1 MTQGPAIRRRS
12 LVVGGLAAGL
22 GVARVRAADATPTAP
37 IGIALPPR
45 SPHVG
50 INLAG
55 LTYYS
60 TQFPF
65 VDLTKNGG
73 GWWSRDANGAEVGK
87 LTLTPTGYPAALE
100 PGQRAHMAVA
110 WGDTRYAPGE
120 YVVRWDGEGELSFPL
135 STVRVA
141 SRAPGRIVLDVR
153 DTRGP
158 LWVGIEKTN
167 PANPVRDVRYFWPGT
182 EASAAS
188 QPFNLEFLRRLA
200 PFSTLRFMDWGA
212 INHSPLVRWADRPLP
227 GDAVYTSERG
237 VPVERMI
244 DLANTLQAEPWF
256 CIPHQ
261 ADDDYVRQF
270 AMLVKTR
277 LDPRRVV
284 WIEYSNEVWN
294 GSFGQARYAVAK
306 ARELG
311 LPTPAGFGSSWYA
324 ERTRQ
329 IVAIVDAV
337 FGRAERTRW
346 RAVAAGQAVWTQFG
360 SDVLGWKDTAARVD
374 AYAIAPYFHAAAAND
389 LAKLAATLTLTP
401 EAVVEQML
409 ANIRGDVKAQVADNA
424 KLAARYKLPLLA
436 YEAGASDSSSAF
448 PAERHDAL
456 TALFSAAHRLPRMRE
471 VYREY
476 VDTWVAGSGGL
487 LNQYNDIGRW
497 SKWGLWGV
505 LEHVTENP
513 ASAPK
518 YQGLLDAIAAHP
530 AQPR

>member
-1 MTQGPAIRRRS
+1 
-12 LVVGGLAAGL
+12 
-22 GVARVRAADATPTAP
+22 
-37 IGIALPPR
+37 
-45 SPHVG
+45 
-50 INLAG
+50 
-55 LTYYS
+55 
-60 TQFPF
+60 
-65 VDLTKNGG
+65 
-73 GWWSRDANGAEVGK
+73 
-87 LTLTPTGYPAALE
+87 
-100 PGQRAHMAVA
+100 
-110 WGDTRYAPGE
+110 
-120 YVVRWDGEGELSFPL
+120 VRWDGEGELSFPL

-188 QPFNLEFLRRLA
+188 QPFNPEFLRRLA

-448 PAERHDAL
+448 RP
-456 TALFSAAHRLPRMRE
+456 
-471 VYREY
+471 
-476 VDTWVAGSGGL
+476 SGTT
-487 LNQYNDIGRW
+487 R
-497 SKWGLWGV
+497 
-505 LEHVTENP
+505 
-513 ASAPK
+513 
-518 YQGLLDAIAAHP
+518 
-530 AQPR
+530 

>member
-1 MTQGPAIRRRS
+1 
-12 LVVGGLAAGL
+12 
-22 GVARVRAADATPTAP
+22 
-37 IGIALPPR
+37 
-45 SPHVG
+45 
-50 INLAG
+50 
-55 LTYYS
+55 
-60 TQFPF
+60 
-65 VDLTKNGG
+65 
-73 GWWSRDANGAEVGK
+73 
-87 LTLTPTGYPAALE
+87 LTPTGYPAALE

-188 QPFNLEFLRRLA
+188 QPFNPEFLRRLA

-212 INHSPLVRWADRPLP
+212 VNHSPLVRWADRPLP

-270 AMLVKTR
+270 AMLGEDPARSAPGRVDR
-277 LDPRRVV
+277 VLERGLERLVRAGALCGRQGARARPADAGRLRLELVRRAHAPDRRDRRCGVRPRRAHALARGRRRAGGLDPVRQRRARLEGHRRPGRCVCDRTV
-284 WIEYSNEVWN
+284 LPRRCGQRS
-294 GSFGQARYAVAK
+294 GQARRDAHADAGSRRRAD
-306 ARELG
+306 AREHPRRREG
-311 LPTPAGFGSSWYA
+311 
-324 ERTRQ
+324 
-329 IVAIVDAV
+329 
-337 FGRAERTRW
+337 
-346 RAVAAGQAVWTQFG
+346 
-360 SDVLGWKDTAARVD
+360 
-374 AYAIAPYFHAAAAND
+374 
-389 LAKLAATLTLTP
+389 
-401 EAVVEQML
+401 
-409 ANIRGDVKAQVADNA
+409 QVADNA

-448 PAERHDAL
+448 RP
-456 TALFSAAHRLPRMRE
+456 
-471 VYREY
+471 
-476 VDTWVAGSGGL
+476 SGTT
-487 LNQYNDIGRW
+487 R
-497 SKWGLWGV
+497 
-505 LEHVTENP
+505 
-513 ASAPK
+513 
-518 YQGLLDAIAAHP
+518 
-530 AQPR
+530 